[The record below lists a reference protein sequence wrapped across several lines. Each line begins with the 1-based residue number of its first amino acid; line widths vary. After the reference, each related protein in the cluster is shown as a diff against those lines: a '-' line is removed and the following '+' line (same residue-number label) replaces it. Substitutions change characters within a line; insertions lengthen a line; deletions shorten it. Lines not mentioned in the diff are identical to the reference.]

1 MRRTVLWTA
10 ILLFIARIAAISAPA
25 LAKAPAPDELTR
37 MIEAD
42 WLRQA
47 PKLESGAFLRGE
59 AAETTQKMTPQLD
72 AAGAVDGVING
83 KWGFHTDHHAGGAWW
98 RVDLES
104 CEPLDR
110 VVIYNRADGGA
121 ENRLRHFQVLVS
133 NDDKKWAIVYEHDGT
148 VFRGFPDKK
157 PLVVP
162 LEGRKARFVKIFA
175 PAERS
180 WLHLDEVQVYGTAD
194 SKKNIAL
201 KKPATQSGI
210 SNWSYPPGTRAETD
224 YAKAKNR
231 WNFPPVTI
239 RRETLD
245 AALDLAQ
252 RTVEFV
258 EKAKPLPEA
267 ANKLAE
273 LRKRVE
279 QVVDDDAAMKSLY
292 LDIRRFRRETILSH
306 PKLQFDR
313 LLINK
318 RSAPMFSHQSDQ
330 YLARYNRTCPGPAIL
345 DDWKTA
351 PRETLL
357 LADKLPAGAY
367 LHPDLSPDATRLMI
381 SYANHADEPR
391 ADYRRFFIWEVGLD
405 GTGLRQITGTAS
417 DPLEGVDGRETV
429 LIEDFDPCYLPD
441 GGIAF
446 VSTRNQ
452 GGVRCHHG
460 GRYCPTY
467 TLYRCESDGSRITPL
482 AHGEA
487 NEWDP
492 SVLSDGRI
500 IWTRWDYINRHDTIY
515 QSLWTIHPDGTGTA
529 HFYGNATINPC
540 SLYEARQIPG
550 THEVVATAGAHHSFT
565 NGSIVVI
572 DPREGQ
578 DGPAPIT
585 RITPETPFPETETWP
600 HTSWPEDSYATP
612 FPVDRDLFFAA
623 WSPYKMTVSY
633 GFPPEN
639 AFAVYLVD
647 TLGGRELIYR
657 DAEMSCFAPTPVV
670 PREEPP
676 VVPSMLA
683 EVSSGHV
690 GPTCRVG
697 PESRGDCPPAIA
709 LPAKQ
714 TSAAKKRL
722 TASLQTKRLTA
733 SLRTATFAERKATMG
748 TFYVQDVY
756 RGVESVP
763 RGTFKKLRVVHIYAQ
778 PTQRVPDRSLTL
790 FELPKRIV
798 GTAPVAEDGSVAF
811 EAPAGVPLLFQL
823 VDKNDMAVMSM
834 RSFVY
839 LQPGEHSTCTGCHEP
854 RDTTPV
860 SLAVLSKEPTIHRLK
875 PPKEID
881 YEGGLAFMRTVQP
894 VLDRYCI
901 ECHGLEKT
909 EGDMNL
915 LGTMRKGELKL
926 GNVHASTSYL
936 NLVTRP
942 GLVSIAIR
950 NRETPI
956 SRPKDYFSHAG
967 RLGRL
972 LLEGDEN
979 HESLAK
985 KDPVAFRRMIYWLDL
1000 NAQYFGDYSWNK
1012 REWLGPVP
1020 EGEKALR
1027 AYVEKTL
1034 GPETAK
1040 QPYAALVNTTAPEE
1054 SRALLGPLS
1063 AESGGWG
1070 RLNPLWKDVNDAGY
1084 AKMRD
1089 LVLGSIEPMKAHDVN
1104 GTCDLPNCECRSC
1117 WVRKARAEYREKV
1130 AGQAAETGDR

>member
-1 MRRTVLWTA
+1 MRYFVLLA
-10 ILLFIARIAAISAPA
+10 AVFVLIAQLAAIPVPS
-25 LAKAPAPDELTR
+25 LAKAPTPDELAR

-47 PKLESGAFLRGE
+47 PKLESGVFLVGSD
-59 AAETTQKMTPQLD
+59 AAQPPKMTPELD

-83 KWGFHTDHHAGGAWW
+83 KWGFHTDCHPGGPWW
-98 RVDLES
+98 RVDLQAS
-104 CEPLDR
+104 EPLAR
-110 VVIYNRADGGA
+110 VVIYNRADGGS
-121 ENRLRHFQVLVS
+121 ENRLTHFQVLLS
-133 NDDKKWAIVYEHDGT
+133 DDDKHWQVVYEHDGT

-162 LEGRKARFVKIFA
+162 LEGRKARYVKIFV
-175 PAERS
+175 PAQQA
-180 WLHLDEVQVYGTAD
+180 WLHLDEVQVYAAAD
-194 SKKNIAL
+194 PERNIAL
-201 KKPATQSGI
+201 NKPATQCGI
-210 SNWSYPPGTRAETD
+210 SDWSYPPGTDAGAD
-224 YAKAKNR
+224 YAGSKDR
-231 WNFPPVTI
+231 WSFPPVTI
-239 RRETLD
+239 RRKTLE
-245 AALDLAQ
+245 AALALARQ
-252 RTVEFV
+252 TVEFV
-258 EKAKPLPEA
+258 EAAAPLPQASE
-267 ANKLAE
+267 KLAS
-273 LRKRVE
+273 LQKRV
-279 QVVDDDAAMKSLY
+279 QDAPADDPGALEALY
-292 LDIRRFRRETILSH
+292 LDIRRFRREVILAH

-318 RSAPMFSHQSDQ
+318 RAPPTFSHQSDQ

-345 DDWKTA
+345 DDWRTA

-367 LHPDLSPDATRLMI
+367 LHPDLAPDATRLMV

-391 ADYRRFFIWEVGLD
+391 ADYRRFFIWEVNLD

-446 VSTRNQ
+446 ISTRNQ

-460 GRYCPTY
+460 DRYCPTY
-467 TLYRCESDGSRITPL
+467 TLYRCEADGSRITPL

-492 SVLSDGRI
+492 SVLADGRI
-500 IWTRWDYINRHDTIY
+500 LWTRWDYINRHDTIY
-515 QSLWTIHPDGTGTA
+515 QSLWTIRPDGTGTA

-540 SLYEARQIPG
+540 SLYEGRSIPG

-572 DPREGQ
+572 DPRQGQ

-585 RITPETPFPETETWP
+585 RITPETPFPETEHWP
-600 HTSWPEDSYATP
+600 HVIWPEDSYATP
-612 FPVDRDLFFAA
+612 WGVDRDLFFAA
-623 WSPYKMTVSY
+623 WSPYRMTVSY
-633 GFPPEN
+633 DCPPEN

-657 DAEMSCFAPTPVV
+657 DAQMSCFAPTPIV
-670 PREEPP
+670 PREMPP
-676 VVPSMLA
+676 VVPSMLS
-683 EVSSGHV
+683 EDKDRHQKE
-690 GPTCRVG
+690 T
-697 PESRGDCPPAIA
+697 
-709 LPAKQ
+709 
-714 TSAAKKRL
+714 
-722 TASLQTKRLTA
+722 
-733 SLRTATFAERKATMG
+733 G
-748 TFYVQDVY
+748 TFFVQDVY
-756 RGVESVP
+756 RGIEGIP

-811 EAPAGVPLLFQL
+811 EAPANVPLLFQL
-823 VDKNDMAVMSM
+823 VDENDMAVMSM

-839 LQPGEHSTCTGCHEP
+839 LQPGEQATCTGCHEP

-860 SLAVLSKEPTIHRLK
+860 TAAYLTQGEPLIHRLK
-875 PPKEID
+875 PPAEID
-881 YEGGLAFMRTVQP
+881 YDGGLAFMRTVQP

-909 EGDMNL
+909 EGDMSL
-915 LGTMRKGELKL
+915 LGTMRDDSLTL
-926 GNVHASTSYL
+926 GRVHASTSYL
-936 NLVTRP
+936 NLVSRP

-950 NRETPI
+950 NLETPI

-972 LLEGDEN
+972 LLEGDKN
-979 HESLAK
+979 HEPLAK
-985 KDPVAFRRMIYWLDL
+985 KDPAAFRRMIYWLDL

-1012 REWLGPVP
+1012 REWLRPVP
-1020 EGEKALR
+1020 EGETALR
-1027 AYVEKTL
+1027 EYVAERFGTDI
-1034 GPETAK
+1034 AK
-1040 QPYAALVNTTAPEE
+1040 QPYAALVNATVPDE
-1054 SRALLGPLS
+1054 SRILQGPLS
-1063 AESGGWG
+1063 VSAGGWG
-1070 RLNPLWKDVNDAGY
+1070 QLGTVWDSRDGDGY
-1084 AKMRD
+1084 RKMREM
-1089 LVLGSIEPMKAHDVN
+1089 VLGSVEPVKAQDVR
-1104 GTCDLPNCECRSC
+1104 GTCNLPHCECESC
-1117 WVRKARAEYREKV
+1117 WVRKARAEYREKI
-1130 AGQAAETGDR
+1130 GSPSGSFQSQNQPPRPESH

>member
-1 MRRTVLWTA
+1 MSCAVRFFGLRSCF
-10 ILLFIARIAAISAPA
+10 FIAHIGAISAPAPA

-59 AAETTQKMTPQLD
+59 AAKQPRKMTPQLD

-98 RVDLES
+98 RVDLEL

-121 ENRLRHFQVLVS
+121 EKRLRHFQVLVS

-162 LEGRKARFVKIFA
+162 LEGRKARFVKIFT

-224 YAKAKNR
+224 YAKARNR

-245 AALDLAQ
+245 AALDLAR

-258 EKAKPLPEA
+258 EKTKPLPEA
-267 ANKLAE
+267 VKKLAG
-273 LRKRVE
+273 LQKRVE
-279 QVVDDDAAMKSLY
+279 QVAVDDAAAMKSLY
-292 LDIRRFRRETILSH
+292 LDIRRFRRETVLSH

-467 TLYRCESDGSRITPL
+467 TLYRCEADGSRITPL

-492 SVLSDGRI
+492 SVLSRRADHLDAVGLHQPARHDLPEPVDDSSRRDRHGSFLRQRDDQPVLAVRSAANSRHPRGRGDGRGASQLHE
-500 IWTRWDYINRHDTIY
+500 RFDRRDRPPRGPGRPGAGHADYARDAV
-515 QSLWTIHPDGTGTA
+515 PRDGDMA
-529 HFYGNATINPC
+529 SH
-540 SLYEARQIPG
+540 
-550 THEVVATAGAHHSFT
+550 VVAGGTPT
-565 NGSIVVI
+565 
-572 DPREGQ
+572 PR
-578 DGPAPIT
+578 
-585 RITPETPFPETETWP
+585 R
-600 HTSWPEDSYATP
+600 

-623 WSPYKMTVSY
+623 WSPYKMTV
-633 GFPPEN
+633 
-639 AFAVYLVD
+639 
-647 TLGGRELIYR
+647 
-657 DAEMSCFAPTPVV
+657 VV
-670 PREEPP
+670 R
-676 VVPSMLA
+676 
-683 EVSSGHV
+683 
-690 GPTCRVG
+690 
-697 PESRGDCPPAIA
+697 
-709 LPAKQ
+709 
-714 TSAAKKRL
+714 
-722 TASLQTKRLTA
+722 
-733 SLRTATFAERKATMG
+733 
-748 TFYVQDVY
+748 
-756 RGVESVP
+756 
-763 RGTFKKLRVVHIYAQ
+763 
-778 PTQRVPDRSLTL
+778 
-790 FELPKRIV
+790 
-798 GTAPVAEDGSVAF
+798 
-811 EAPAGVPLLFQL
+811 
-823 VDKNDMAVMSM
+823 
-834 RSFVY
+834 
-839 LQPGEHSTCTGCHEP
+839 
-854 RDTTPV
+854 
-860 SLAVLSKEPTIHRLK
+860 
-875 PPKEID
+875 
-881 YEGGLAFMRTVQP
+881 
-894 VLDRYCI
+894 
-901 ECHGLEKT
+901 
-909 EGDMNL
+909 
-915 LGTMRKGELKL
+915 
-926 GNVHASTSYL
+926 
-936 NLVTRP
+936 
-942 GLVSIAIR
+942 
-950 NRETPI
+950 
-956 SRPKDYFSHAG
+956 
-967 RLGRL
+967 
-972 LLEGDEN
+972 
-979 HESLAK
+979 
-985 KDPVAFRRMIYWLDL
+985 
-1000 NAQYFGDYSWNK
+1000 
-1012 REWLGPVP
+1012 
-1020 EGEKALR
+1020 
-1027 AYVEKTL
+1027 
-1034 GPETAK
+1034 
-1040 QPYAALVNTTAPEE
+1040 
-1054 SRALLGPLS
+1054 LS
-1063 AESGGWG
+1063 AGKTRSRCIWWI
-1070 RLNPLWKDVNDAGY
+1070 RWAAG
-1084 AKMRD
+1084 
-1089 LVLGSIEPMKAHDVN
+1089 S
-1104 GTCDLPNCECRSC
+1104 
-1117 WVRKARAEYREKV
+1117 
-1130 AGQAAETGDR
+1130 